1 MLNINAVLNK
11 MCEPFMDASFSKV
24 RPPLAKFLVM
34 GSKNLQ
40 IDKIDIDYF
49 RKNPRLDIIDETKLN
64 ADEDT
69 AAGFYS
75 KKAEGTNNFIS
86 EVFFLNVA
94 AHHYGLGACEVTHDQ
109 LAKDIGDMEKHLEKI
124 KAERQKWLD
133 VGVFESNQYLLITDP
148 TRSHHKLVYGIEILR
163 R

>member
-1 MLNINAVLNK
+1 M
-11 MCEPFMDASFSKV
+11 
-24 RPPLAKFLVM
+24 
-34 GSKNLQ
+34 Q

-49 RKNPRLDIIDETKLN
+49 RKNTRLDIGDETKLN

-75 KKAEGTNNFIS
+75 NKAEGTNNFIS

-124 KAERQKWLD
+124 QAERQKWLN
-133 VGVFESNQYLLITDP
+133 VSVLESDQRLSIADP
-148 TRSHHKLVYGIEILR
+148 T
-163 R
+163 

>member
-1 MLNINAVLNK
+1 M
-11 MCEPFMDASFSKV
+11 
-24 RPPLAKFLVM
+24 
-34 GSKNLQ
+34 Q

-49 RKNPRLDIIDETKLN
+49 RKHPRLDIDDETKLN

-75 KKAEGTNNFIS
+75 KKAEGSNNFIS

-124 KAERQKWLD
+124 QAERQKWLN
-133 VGVFESNQYLLITDP
+133 VCASKSPFHLPIADP
-148 TRSHHKLVYGIEILR
+148 TYSHPKSVYGIEILR